1 VYPRPTILTVIVIF
15 TLSLLAFFI
24 SLSMQMMNHLLLGD
38 RLGMIVIS
46 VVLPLVIVFFLAL
59 LAARQYSQS
68 AWIIIPATLLTSAGL
83 ISLLFSLLHCF

>member
-1 VYPRPTILTVIVIF
+1 
-15 TLSLLAFFI
+15 
-24 SLSMQMMNHLLLGD
+24 MMNHLLLGD
-38 RLGMIVIS
+38 RFGMIVLS

-68 AWIIIPATLLTSAGL
+68 VWIITPATLLISTGL

>member
-1 VYPRPTILTVIVIF
+1 
-15 TLSLLAFFI
+15 
-24 SLSMQMMNHLLLGD
+24 
-38 RLGMIVIS
+38 MIVLS

>member
-1 VYPRPTILTVIVIF
+1 
-15 TLSLLAFFI
+15 
-24 SLSMQMMNHLLLGD
+24 MQMMNHLLLGD
-38 RLGMIVIS
+38 RFGMIVLS

-68 AWIIIPATLLTSAGL
+68 TWIITPATLLMSAGL